1 MTPGQDRNPATAE
14 NPADSLA
21 DDMED
26 MDPGLA
32 RERTELAWTRTAI
45 SFAALGGT
53 ILKVNPAAGVVVL
66 VVSGLIWEIGRLARR
81 PAGPAGAPTGWQRL
95 GQRRMLLLIT
105 IAVTAVSLVALVV
118 ALLAVGKSPLTFR

>member
-1 MTPGQDRNPATAE
+1 MTPGHDGNPAPAD
-14 NPADSLA
+14 NPAGRLA

-53 ILKVNPAAGVVVL
+53 ILKVSPVPGVVVL
-66 VVSGLIWEIGRLARR
+66 AVSGLVWEIGRVARR
-81 PAGPAGAPTGWQRL
+81 SAPLASAPTGPQRL

-105 IAVTAVSLVALVV
+105 IAITAVSLVALVV